1 MLPRVARLRRRAEFE
16 RAYQQGRRIRMATFT
31 LYAYPRQD
39 DEPTRIGI
47 VAGRRFRTLVQ
58 RNRAKR
64 RLRAACRALWTQM
77 APGYDLVLI
86 THEPALDVP
95 FGQIQHELREA
106 LRQLRLLKAEG
117 GGAS

>member
-16 RAYQQGRRIRMATFT
+16 RTYQQGRRIRMATFT
-31 LYAYPRQD
+31 LYAYSRRD

-86 THEPALDVP
+86 THEPAMDAP
-95 FGQIQHELREA
+95 FKQIQQELREA
-106 LRQLRLLKAEG
+106 LQQLRLLKAEG